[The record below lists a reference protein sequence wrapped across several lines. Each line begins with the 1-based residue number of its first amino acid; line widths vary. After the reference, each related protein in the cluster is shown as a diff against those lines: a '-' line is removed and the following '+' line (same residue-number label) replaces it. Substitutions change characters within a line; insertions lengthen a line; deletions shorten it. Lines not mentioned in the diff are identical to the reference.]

1 MQGLGPRAFYLSR
14 VGCGSPARR
23 CFTSAPPHPAL
34 RATFPPVGGRLYG
47 GIYRPLLRGAA
58 VRTRADGGHRGRSPL
73 YQKRVGGRDFNSHVP
88 HLYPYPH
95 TVFTYTGF
103 WGLFPTERSPVG
115 ALLFLISSGE
125 MNSPCG
131 NSLPLSS
138 IEFTACRPPRLR
150 GGTTPDHPL
159 HVPHLYPYPH
169 TVFTYTG
176 FWGLSSILMRR
187 RRMFTSTIFSS
198 P

>member
-1 MQGLGPRAFYLSR
+1 MWRPAGGYYPPLCRHRSYMDA
-14 VGCGSPARR
+14 ARR
-23 CFTSAPPHPAL
+23 VVAP
-34 RATFPPVGGRLYG
+34 YG
-47 GIYRPLLRGAA
+47 ISLFAGAA
-58 VRTRADGGHRGRSPL
+58 KGRPYGASPLMEGPMPSSGRGGHRGRAPYTKNGWREGIKSRPPLVSIPPHGIYIRGLLGVVSHRAQPCGSPF
-73 YQKRVGGRDFNSHVP
+73 DF
-88 HLYPYPH
+88 
-95 TVFTYTGF
+95 
-103 WGLFPTERSPVG
+103 
-115 ALLFLISSGE
+115 ISSGE

-131 NSLPLSS
+131 NSLPLSG

-150 GGTTPDHPL
+150 GGTTPDHLL

>member
-1 MQGLGPRAFYLSR
+1 MAKTGNISLPPSNPSVFA
-14 VGCGSPARR
+14 
-23 CFTSAPPHPAL
+23 TSL
-34 RATFPPVGGRLYG
+34 VRGRIRPG
-47 GIYRPLLRGAA
+47 RWGHRPLREVVVCWCMTVGAD
-58 VRTRADGGHRGRSPL
+58 VPIRPPGGHRGRSPL

-103 WGLFPTERSPVG
+103 WGLFPTGRSPVG
-115 ALLFLISSGE
+115 ALLILISSGE

-131 NSLPLSS
+131 NSLPLSG

-150 GGTTPDHPL
+150 GGTTPDHLL